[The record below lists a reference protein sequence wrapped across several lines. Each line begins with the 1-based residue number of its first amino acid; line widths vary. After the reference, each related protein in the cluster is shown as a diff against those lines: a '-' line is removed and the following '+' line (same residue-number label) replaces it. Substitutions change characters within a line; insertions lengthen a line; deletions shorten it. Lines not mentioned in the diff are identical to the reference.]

1 MDMTRTP
8 IEGRSLLIARL
19 PRFVFIPICLLS
31 GLAASFAVFCISGV
45 LFLGILPSLLDFG
58 ETAKNWMVGLVLL
71 MTALGFV
78 PPILLLSRQRKRSLS
93 HVTDLHGRPAESF
106 RLEGSVSEFQPVSRN
121 ANKKVETEKVSQP
134 FASTPDVSQRAVDA
148 TTAKPLVD
156 HQSRSEQN
164 ETNAGP
170 EPAEISVSKWYY
182 SKDGRRL
189 GPVPQDV
196 LLRLVKRG
204 ELLPS
209 GMVWRTGMH
218 DWSRLID
225 SELAKYIVADSPPP
239 LSAKETA
246 NGYAW
251 ALALAP
257 LWGTVL
263 HYLLAY
269 AYISAKYGGE
279 TLFTPVLVQ
288 EVIQKTWFF
297 GWMLNMGIAFLD
309 DYALK
314 AAGWRSKKLQSWLII
329 LVPIYIYKRDQMLG
343 AGMARF
349 LIWIAAFIISLLPIW

>member
-1 MDMTRTP
+1 MDMTQTP

-19 PRFVFIPICLLS
+19 PRFVFIPICLLA

-71 MTALGFV
+71 MTAIGFV
-78 PPILLLSRQRKRSLS
+78 PPILLLSRQRKRSPS
-93 HVTDLHGRPAESF
+93 YVT
-106 RLEGSVSEFQPVSRN
+106 EGSVSEFQPVSRN

-156 HQSRSEQN
+156 HQPRSEQK
-164 ETNAGP
+164 ETKAGP
-170 EPAEISVSKWYY
+170 EPAEVSVSKWYY
-182 SKDGRRL
+182 SKDGKRL

-269 AYISAKYGGE
+269 VYIGAKYGGE

-297 GWMLNMGIAFLD
+297 GWMLNVGIAFLD

-314 AAGWRSKKLQSWLII
+314 AVRLALGEATELAYHLGPNLHLQ
-329 LVPIYIYKRDQMLG
+329 
-343 AGMARF
+343 A
-349 LIWIAAFIISLLPIW
+349 